1 MRSAARNLSKSRLM
15 SARQCLKRLW
25 LEVHK
30 PELAVLSA
38 ATQAAFSAGHAVGA
52 VARKIYGTPGS
63 VLIPYEGGLQHAIRK
78 TTRLLNEGTRS
89 GAQIGARFS
98 TQFGA
103 RFPVFEAT
111 LAFGGVLVRIDV
123 LLPDGHSWRIIEVK
137 SSTSVKDDHLFDTAV
152 QSWVFRGSGYLAGQ
166 TLLAHIDNGFVYAGG
181 DNYLGLLREV
191 DIGADVERLQTEVAS
206 LVKVARDAVAGG
218 EPEIAVGKQ
227 CNTPY
232 ECPFIDY
239 CWPRDEF
246 PVQTLP
252 RASKGTAGEWIRL
265 GITDLR
271 QVPERQLTD
280 RQRWVQ
286 RVTRSGAAELLPG
299 AKAFADSLGYPRYYL
314 DFETIAPAIPRW
326 ANTRPYEVLPFQWS
340 CHYEASAGEV
350 EHAEFLD
357 LSGEPPM
364 RRVAESLIRVL
375 GQSGVVLMYSS
386 YERVVI
392 SHLVQRFPDL
402 APALTEI
409 IERLVDLKRVTEEHY
424 YHPAMAGSWSLK
436 SVLPTISADSGYTEL
451 EGIQEGTEASEGYLE
466 AIDPAT
472 PEQRKA
478 ELEQQLLRY
487 CRFDTDAMRRLV
499 TFFAGS

>member
-1 MRSAARNLSKSRLM
+1 MSSKPGNLSKSRLM

-25 LEVHK
+25 LEVHR
-30 PELAVLSA
+30 PGLPVLSS
-38 ATQAAFSAGHAVGA
+38 ATQAAFSTGHAVGE
-52 VARKIYGTPGS
+52 VARRIYAAPGS
-63 VLIPYEGGLQHAIRK
+63 VLIPYEGGLEHAIRK
-78 TTRLLNEGTRS
+78 TRRLLNEGTRS
-89 GAQIGARFS
+89 
-98 TQFGA
+98 
-103 RFPVFEAT
+103 PVFEAT
-111 LAFGGVLVRIDV
+111 LACGGVLVRIDV
-123 LLPDGHSWRIIEVK
+123 LLPDGHGWRIIEVK
-137 SSTSVKDDHLFDTAV
+137 SSTTVKDEHYFDAAV
-152 QSWVFRGSGYLAGQ
+152 QSWVFRGLGYKVVH
-166 TLLAHIDNGFVYAGG
+166 TLLAHVDNQFVYSG
-181 DNYLGLLREV
+181 DENYLGLLREV
-191 DIGADVERLQTEVAS
+191 DIGDGLARLDPEVAS
-206 LVKVARDAVAGG
+206 LVKTARATVAGD
-218 EPEIAVGKQ
+218 EPDIAVGKQ

-232 ECPFIDY
+232 ECPFIGY
-239 CWPRDEF
+239 CWPKDEF
-246 PVQTLP
+246 PVQNLP
-252 RASKGTAGEWIRL
+252 RASKGTTGEWIRN

-271 QVPERQLTD
+271 QVPERQLTE
-280 RQRWVQ
+280 RQQWVQ

-340 CHYEASAGEV
+340 CHFEASAGEV
-350 EHAEFLD
+350 QHAEFLD

-375 GQSGVVLMYSS
+375 GKSGVVLMYSS

-392 SHLVQRFPDL
+392 GRLVHRFPDL
-402 APALTEI
+402 APALTAI

-436 SVLPTISADSGYTEL
+436 SVLPTISADPGYIEL

-466 AIDPAT
+466 AIDPGT

-478 ELEQQLLRY
+478 ELKQQLLRY

-499 TFFAGS
+499 SFFSGS